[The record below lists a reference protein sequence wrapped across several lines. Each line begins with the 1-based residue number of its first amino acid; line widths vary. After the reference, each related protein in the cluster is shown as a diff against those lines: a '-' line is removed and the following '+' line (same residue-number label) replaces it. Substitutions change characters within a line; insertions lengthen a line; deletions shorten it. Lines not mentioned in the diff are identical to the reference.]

1 MTLKG
6 KMKFTRSLQ
15 EHLTSSE
22 KNNPIFGSDMPR
34 GVRIIYKMY
43 NFSSW

>member
-6 KMKFTRSLQ
+6 KNEIDPFFTRTP
-15 EHLTSSE
+15 TSSE
-22 KNNPIFGSDMPR
+22 KNNPIFGSEMPR
-34 GVRIIYKMY
+34 RVRIIYKMY